1 MSTVT
6 MYSKRTCRYCVLAE
20 QLLQRKGVLNLNKV
34 KIDENPTELEIM
46 ITRTG
51 RRSVP
56 QIFID
61 DNHIGGFN
69 DLAALEHAGELE
81 NLLNN

>member
-6 MYSKRTCRYCVLAE
+6 MYSKRTCLYCVLAE
-20 QLLQRKGVLNLNKV
+20 QLLQRKGVLNLKKI

-61 DNHIGGFN
+61 DKHIGGFD

>member
-6 MYSKRTCRYCVLAE
+6 MYSKRTCHYCVLAE
-20 QLLQRKGVLNLNKV
+20 QLLQRKGVLNLNKI

-61 DNHIGGFN
+61 DKHIGGFD

>member
-6 MYSKRTCRYCVLAE
+6 MYSKRTCLYCVLAE
-20 QLLQRKGVLNLNKV
+20 QLLQRKDVLNLNKI

-46 ITRTG
+46 IARTG

-61 DNHIGGFN
+61 DKHIGGFD
-69 DLAALEHAGELE
+69 DLAALEHVGELE